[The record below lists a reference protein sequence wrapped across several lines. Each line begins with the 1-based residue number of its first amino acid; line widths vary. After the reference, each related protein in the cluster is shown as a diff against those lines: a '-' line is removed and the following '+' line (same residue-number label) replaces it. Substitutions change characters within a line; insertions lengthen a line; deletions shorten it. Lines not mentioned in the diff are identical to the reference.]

1 MARYIISQSQL
12 FDLVE
17 NFMAEQMVGGEVRKR
32 DTDDYGN
39 TRWDLYSKSGKW
51 LMFYI
56 HYGPKHMNGKVV
68 EGESGYLSLQ
78 HSLVTLFMRN
88 LRFRESKV
96 LDLLADWFTKTFDVD
111 IDSVDIYMRHKYDW

>member
-1 MARYIISQSQL
+1 MSRYIISQSQL

-17 NFMAEQMVGGEVRKR
+17 NFMSEQMAGGQVRKR

-39 TRWDLYSKSGKW
+39 TRWDLYSKSGMF
-51 LMFYI
+51 LMYYI

-68 EGESGYLSLQ
+68 EDESGYLSLDKR
-78 HSLVTLFMRN
+78 LVSLFMRN

-96 LDLLADWFTKTFDVD
+96 LDLLADWFTKTFEAD
-111 IDSVDIYMRHKYDW
+111 IDSVDIYKRYNA

>member
-1 MARYIISQSQL
+1 MSRYIISQSQL

-17 NFMAEQMVGGEVRKR
+17 NFMSEQMAGGEVRKR

-39 TRWDLYSKSGKW
+39 TRWDLYSKSGKF
-51 LMFYI
+51 LMYYI

-68 EGESGYLSLQ
+68 ENESGYLSLQ
-78 HSLVTLFMRN
+78 HSLVSLFMRN
-88 LRFRESKV
+88 LRFRQSKV

-111 IDSVDIYMRHKYDW
+111 IDSVDIHMKYKYDI

>member
-1 MARYIISQSQL
+1 MSRYIISQSQL

-17 NFMAEQMVGGEVRKR
+17 NFMSEQMAGGQVRKR

-39 TRWDLYSKSGKW
+39 TRWDLYNKNGKW
-51 LMFYI
+51 LMYYI

-68 EGESGYLSLQ
+68 EDESGYLSLDKR
-78 HSLVTLFMRN
+78 LVSLFMRN

-96 LDLLADWFTKTFDVD
+96 LDLLADWFTKTFEAD
-111 IDSVDIYMRHKYDW
+111 IDSVDIYKRYNA

>member
-1 MARYIISQSQL
+1 MARYVISQSQL

-56 HYGPKHMNGKVV
+56 HYGPKHMNGKVT
-68 EGESGYLSLQ
+68 ENESGYLSLE

-111 IDSVDIYMRHKYDW
+111 IDSVDIYMRHKYD

>member
-1 MARYIISQSQL
+1 MARYVISQSQL

-17 NFMAEQMVGGEVRKR
+17 NFMAEQMVGGEVRKS
-32 DTDDYGN
+32 DTDNYGN
-39 TRWDLYSKSGKW
+39 TKWDLYNKNGKW
-51 LMFYI
+51 LMYYI
-56 HYGPKHMNGKVV
+56 HYGEKHMNGKVV

-111 IDSVDIYMRHKYDW
+111 IDSVDIYMRHKYD